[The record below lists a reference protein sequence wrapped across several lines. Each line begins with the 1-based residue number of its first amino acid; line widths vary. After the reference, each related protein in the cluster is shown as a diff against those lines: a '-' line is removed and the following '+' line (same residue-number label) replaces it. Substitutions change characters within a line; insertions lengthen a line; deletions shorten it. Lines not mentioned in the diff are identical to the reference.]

1 MRQQNHIIWF
11 VATGVLLGILFIFSA
26 TSLARAQPP
35 SAGNRQHPASRGY
48 QVGNLAL
55 STVYTDSYEVNDSQ
69 SSAAN
74 VGSFNQIPC
83 SGGAYIVSNATFY
96 RVGLSTPATDQD
108 WYKATLGAGLY
119 YTVSVSQQAT
129 SSSFDL
135 QFNVSIFDPSN
146 NQIASRLITATPV
159 ISFYSSSGGAFYL
172 SLAASNA
179 AIITDTE
186 DKPYQITLCGST
198 VDMPIDGGWDAN
210 EPNDALSEAAI
221 PTGSRT
227 LPSFIAAGT
236 IITGLNFYPYLDR
249 TWDSADWFEFYGRSG
264 SWYQI
269 TTMDVKPG
277 VETVLSIYR
286 PITDTNNPILNLAV
300 AYPGTSNPNNRYIPG
315 QRGSRVIISPPSGS
329 DGLYWIKVTNTDPLP
344 RVPGQ
349 TYSLS
354 VDEIL
359 LPKIIPR
366 VYIPVVSR

>member
-1 MRQQNHIIWF
+1 MRLQARLGWF
-11 VATGVLLGILFIFSA
+11 IAMGLIEAALIAFSA
-26 TSLARAQPP
+26 VSLARAQPLEG
-35 SAGNRQHPASRGY
+35 AHRQSLTSGRSK
-48 QVGNLAL
+48 VGRLAL
-55 STVYTDSYEVNDSQ
+55 AAIYTDTYEVNDSQ
-69 SSAAN
+69 TSAAN

-108 WYKATLGAGLY
+108 WYKVTLAGTSY
-119 YTVSVSQQAT
+119 YTVSISPQT
-129 SSSFDL
+129 MNDL

-172 SLAASNA
+172 SLSASNA
-179 AIITDTE
+179 GTITDTE
-186 DKPYQITLCGST
+186 DKPYQITLCGSI
-198 VDMPIDGGWDAN
+198 VNPSIYQSEWDAN
-210 EPNDALSEAAI
+210 EPNDTLSEAAI

-236 IITGLNFYPYLDR
+236 VITGLTFYPYVDR
-249 TWDSADWFEFYGRSG
+249 TVDSADWFEFYGRSG
-264 SWYQI
+264 SWYEI

-286 PITDTNNPILNLAV
+286 PITDTNNPILYLV
-300 AYPGTSNPNNRYIPG
+300 RAYPGTSNPNNRYIPG
-315 QRGSRVIISPPSGS
+315 QRGSRVIIELPSGS

-359 LPKIIPR
+359 LPKISPR

>member
-11 VATGVLLGILFIFSA
+11 VATGVLLGISFVFSA

-35 SAGNRQHPASRGY
+35 SAGNRQHPVSRGY

-55 STVYTDSYEVNDSQ
+55 STVYTDAYEVNDSQ
-69 SSAAN
+69 SSASN

-108 WYKATLGAGLY
+108 WYKVTLAGTSY
-119 YTVSVSQQAT
+119 YTISISPQT
-129 SSSFDL
+129 SSDL
-135 QFNVSIFDPSN
+135 LFNVSIYDPSN
-146 NQIASRLITATPV
+146 NQIASRSITATPV

-179 AIITDTE
+179 GPITDTE

-198 VDMPIDGGWDAN
+198 VNMPVDGGWDVN
-210 EPNDALSEAAI
+210 EPNDTISESAA
-221 PTGSRT
+221 PFGSRT

-236 IITGLNFYPYLDR
+236 VITGLTFYPYVDR
-249 TWDSADWFEFYGRSG
+249 TVDLADWFEFYGRSG

-277 VETVLSIYR
+277 VETVLGVYR
-286 PITDTNNPILNLAV
+286 PVTDTDNPVLNLAQ

-315 QRGSRVIISPPSGS
+315 QRGSRVIIELPSGA

-359 LPKIIPR
+359 LPKISPR